1 MEKTYKPLYTPEE
14 RVRRDATK
22 WTLVQGILAPVQFIV
37 FLISLYLVLRYLITG
52 EGESAANIS
61 VVIKTLTLYTI
72 MITGCI
78 WEKVVFNCYLFA
90 PAFFWEDVFSMLV
103 LLLHTL
109 YLVALGTG
117 YLDQTQLMLLALA
130 AYATYVINA
139 GQFIWKLRMAR
150 LDQEKK
156 TRESMLGSQ
165 AVHAQAIQAASLSGS
180 RTTLTGLSIAEA
192 EELHRNLIQGTQ
204 FFGFIAAIAHLLAYI
219 YSPWLK

>member
-1 MEKTYKPLYTPEE
+1 MEKTYRPLYTPEE

-22 WTLVQGILAPVQFIV
+22 WTLVQGILAPIQFVV
-37 FLISLYLVLRYLITG
+37 FLVSLYLVLRFLFTG

-130 AYATYVINA
+130 AYATYVVNA

-150 LDQEKK
+150 LDEAKK
-156 TRESMLGSQ
+156 KLAATTLNPSMAG
-165 AVHAQAIQAASLSGS
+165 AQVAPARASVA
-180 RTTLTGLSIAEA
+180 TLTGLTVVQA
-192 EELHRNLIQGTQ
+192 EELHRSLVQGTL
-204 FFGFIAAIAHLLAYI
+204 FFGGMAVIAHLLAYI